1 MWNLKENKLN
11 SQQQRV
17 EWSLPGAGRV
27 RETGRCWSKGINIS
41 GDLVYTMVNVVIVV
55 DYILRIC

>member
-27 RETGRCWSKGINIS
+27 RGTGKCWSKGIN
-41 GDLVYTMVNVVIVV
+41 M
-55 DYILRIC
+55 